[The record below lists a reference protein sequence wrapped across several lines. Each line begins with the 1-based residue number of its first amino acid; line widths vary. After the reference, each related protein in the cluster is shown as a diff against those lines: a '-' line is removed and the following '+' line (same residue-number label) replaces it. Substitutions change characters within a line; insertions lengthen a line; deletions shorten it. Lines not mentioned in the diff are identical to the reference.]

1 MENATK
7 ALLIAAAVL
16 VAILIISL
24 GLVVYN
30 MASETVD
37 NAGNLDEYQIQQ
49 FNEKFK
55 KYEGT
60 SKSGSDVNALINTV
74 FNHNLAQEDETTR
87 VSVTASGNGVPA
99 SWEDIDA
106 ADTPTS
112 SPSKVSTG
120 GRYTVECTY
129 DTNTKLITS
138 ITITGK

>member
-49 FNEKFK
+49 FNQKFK

-60 SKSGSDVNALINTV
+60 SVSGSDVNALINTV

-87 VSVTASGNGVPA
+87 VSVTVDGNEV
-99 SWEDIDA
+99 IDA
-106 ADTPTS
+106 NDTPTT

-129 DTNTKLITS
+129 DANTKLITT
-138 ITITGK
+138 ITITRN